1 MRASL
6 SRIALVSIAAL
17 GCNAQVHLPDASADA
32 AAQPDWSATVIE
44 VSGRKNRT

>member
-32 AAQPDWSATVIE
+32 AQPDSSATVIE